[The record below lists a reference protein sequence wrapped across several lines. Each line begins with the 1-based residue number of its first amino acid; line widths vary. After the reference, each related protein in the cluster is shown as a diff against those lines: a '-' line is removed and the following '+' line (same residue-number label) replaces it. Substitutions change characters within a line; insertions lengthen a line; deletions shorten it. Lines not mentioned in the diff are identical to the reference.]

1 MIIYRKKTPPLQ
13 DKERRIN
20 TMLTRLDDVYQL
32 SLLGHWV
39 LDKHREDMQY
49 FDKSL
54 FEDYK
59 NLYKGVTEGKQPTQL
74 LAEKQLD
81 GVSVTDLLSYGTANI
96 GDDYPLYAE
105 ARAKALIVQ
114 RAIYA
119 EKIGDTNTADTR
131 QLTAK
136 IEELTAVING
146 EEYKPIATNYK
157 ESLFKELDE
166 RAQEQIAHYGKGF
179 DFIDKFMKGIHRGQ
193 LTVLG
198 ARPRVGKSAMALQ
211 VARNVA
217 DEGYKVLFIPLEM
230 TVNENLQRILLNSQ
244 IVEPEELENGTI
256 DRHAVGEY
264 LDFLEQNLKFCE
276 SLNSLES
283 IEKLIKAE
291 KPYLVVIDQL
301 SQITIKG
308 SHKDNREK
316 YIVITRA
323 LKRIA
328 MEQKVAIL
336 LLSQLNRA
344 STEGGTP
351 KKPKKPTLENLHE
364 SDSTG
369 QDADNVLL
377 LYTLKEE
384 EDTDREER
392 KTFLR
397 IAKQR
402 NGISGKDIPLMY
414 RGERFTF
421 SPVDTT
427 ERTRTLSQFMEE
439 RQRNRF

>member
-1 MIIYRKKTPPLQ
+1 MIT
-13 DKERRIN
+13 
-20 TMLTRLDDVYQL
+20 TLDDTYQL

-39 LDKHREDMQY
+39 LNKHREDMQY
-49 FDKSL
+49 FDASL
-54 FEDYK
+54 FDNYK
-59 NLYKGVTEGKQPTQL
+59 NLYKGICEGKQPTQL

-81 GVSVTDLLSYGTANI
+81 GVTVTDLMSFGTADKY
-96 GDDYPLYAE
+96 DDYPMYQE
-105 ARAKALIVQ
+105 AWAKALIVQ

-119 EKIGDTNTADTR
+119 QKIGEANREDTTK
-131 QLTAK
+131 LTER
-136 IEELTAVING
+136 IRELTAVING

-157 ESLFKELDE
+157 ESFFKELDE
-166 RAQEQIAHYGKGF
+166 RAEEKIAHYGKGF
-179 DFIDKFMKGIHRGQ
+179 KFVDEFMEGIHRGQ

-230 TVNENLQRILLNSQ
+230 TVNENLQRILLNTQ
-244 IVEPEELENGTI
+244 LVEPHELRTGAF
-256 DRHAVGEY
+256 DRESVGEY
-264 LDFLEQNLKFCE
+264 LDYLEENLKFCE
-276 SLNSLES
+276 SLNSLEG
-283 IEKLIKAE
+283 IEKVIKAE

-344 STEGGTP
+344 STD
-351 KKPKKPTLENLHE
+351 KNKPSLESLHE

-377 LYTLKEE
+377 LYTPHDE
-384 EDTDREER
+384 EDTDSPERE
-392 KTFLR
+392 TFLR

-421 SPVDTT
+421 SPVDTSK
-427 ERTRTLSQFMEE
+427 RTLAQFVEE
-439 RQRNRF
+439 NIRY

>member
-1 MIIYRKKTPPLQ
+1 MRADKLTPDTTATDLERSHRMIT
-13 DKERRIN
+13 
-20 TMLTRLDDVYQL
+20 TLDDTYQL

-49 FDKSL
+49 FDASL
-54 FEDYK
+54 FDNYK
-59 NLYKGVTEGKQPTQL
+59 NLYKGICEGKQYAQL
-74 LAEKQLD
+74 KSENQTD
-81 GVSVTDLLSYGTANI
+81 GVLYADLISFGTA
-96 GDDYPLYAE
+96 DKFDEFPLYEE
-105 ARAKALIVQ
+105 ARANALLVQ

-119 EKIGDTNTADTR
+119 QKVGEANREDTDK
-131 QLTAK
+131 LTER
-136 IEELTAVING
+136 IRELTAVING

-157 ESLFKELDE
+157 ESFFKELDE
-166 RAQEQIAHYGKGF
+166 RAEEKIAHYGKGF
-179 DFIDKFMKGIHRGQ
+179 KFVDEFMEGIHRGQ

-230 TVNENLQRILLNSQ
+230 TVNENLQRILLNTQ
-244 IVEPEELENGTI
+244 LVEPQELRTGDF
-256 DRHAVGEY
+256 DREAIGNY
-264 LDFLEQNLKFCE
+264 LDYLEENLKFCE
-276 SLNSLES
+276 SLNSLEG
-283 IEKLIKAE
+283 IEKVIKAE

-344 STEGGTP
+344 STEGGTA

-377 LYTLKEE
+377 LYTREDE
-384 EDTDREER
+384 EDTDSPERE
-392 KTFLR
+392 TFLR

-421 SPVDTT
+421 SPVDTSK
-427 ERTRTLSQFMEE
+427 RTLAQFVEE
-439 RQRNRF
+439 RQRNRL

>member
-1 MIIYRKKTPPLQ
+1 
-13 DKERRIN
+13 
-20 TMLTRLDDVYQL
+20 MLTRLDDVYQL

-54 FEDYK
+54 FEDFK
-59 NLYKGVTEGKQPTQL
+59 NLYKGVTEGKQATQL

-81 GVSVTDLLSYGTANI
+81 GVSVTDLLSYGTANA
-96 GDDYPLYAE
+96 GDDYPLYTE
-105 ARAKALIVQ
+105 SRAKALIVQ

-131 QLTAK
+131 QLTAR

-166 RAQEQIAHYGKGF
+166 RAQEQIAHYGTGF
-179 DFIDKFMKGIHRGQ
+179 KFVDEFMKGIHRGQ

-244 IVEPEELENGTI
+244 IVEPEELENDTF
-256 DRHAVGEY
+256 DRESVGNY
-264 LDFLEQNLKFCE
+264 LDYLEENLKFCE

-336 LLSQLNRA
+336 LLSQLNRV
-344 STEGGTP
+344 STE
-351 KKPKKPTLENLHE
+351 KKKPTLESLHE

-377 LYTLKEE
+377 LYTKDDEE
-384 EDTDREER
+384 ETDSLERE
-392 KTFLR
+392 TFLR

-402 NGISGKDIPLMY
+402 NGISGKDIKLMY

-421 SPVDTT
+421 TPD
-427 ERTRTLSQFMEE
+427 ERKTLAQFMED
-439 RQRNRF
+439 NRRY

>member
-1 MIIYRKKTPPLQ
+1 
-13 DKERRIN
+13 
-20 TMLTRLDDVYQL
+20 MLTRLDDVYQL

-81 GVSVTDLLSYGTANI
+81 GITITDLMSYGTANI

-105 ARAKALIVQ
+105 SRAKALIVQ

-166 RAQEQIAHYGKGF
+166 RAQEQIAHYGTGF
-179 DFIDKFMKGIHRGQ
+179 KFIDEFMKGIHRGQ

-217 DEGYKVLFIPLEM
+217 TEGYKVLFIPLEM

-244 IVEPEELENGTI
+244 IVQPEELENGTI
-256 DRHAVGEY
+256 DRQAVGEY

-336 LLSQLNRA
+336 LLSQLNRV
-344 STEGGTP
+344 STE
-351 KKPKKPTLENLHE
+351 KKKPTLESLHE

-377 LYTLKEE
+377 LYTKDDEE
-384 EDTDREER
+384 ETDSPERE
-392 KTFLR
+392 TFLR

-421 SPVDTT
+421 SPVDTSK
-427 ERTRTLSQFMEE
+427 RTLAQFMEE
-439 RQRNRF
+439 KQRNRL

>member
-1 MIIYRKKTPPLQ
+1 MIT
-13 DKERRIN
+13 
-20 TMLTRLDDVYQL
+20 TLDDTYQL

-39 LDKHREDMQY
+39 LNKHREDMQY
-49 FDKSL
+49 FDASL
-54 FEDYK
+54 FDNYK
-59 NLYKGVTEGKQPTQL
+59 NLYKGICEGKQPTQL

-81 GVSVTDLLSYGTANI
+81 GVTVTDLMSFGTADKY
-96 GDDYPLYAE
+96 DDYPMYQE
-105 ARAKALIVQ
+105 AWAKALIVQ

-119 EKIGDTNTADTR
+119 QKIGEANREDTTK
-131 QLTAK
+131 LTER
-136 IEELTAVING
+136 IRELTAVING

-157 ESLFKELDE
+157 ESFFKELDE
-166 RAQEQIAHYGKGF
+166 RAEEKIAHYGKGF
-179 DFIDKFMKGIHRGQ
+179 KFVDEFMEGIHRGQ

-230 TVNENLQRILLNSQ
+230 TVNENLQRILLNTQ
-244 IVEPEELENGTI
+244 LVEPQELRTGSF
-256 DRHAVGEY
+256 DRESVGEY
-264 LDFLEQNLKFCE
+264 LDYLEENLKFCE
-276 SLNSLES
+276 SLNSLEG
-283 IEKLIKAE
+283 IEKVIKAE

-344 STEGGTP
+344 STD
-351 KKPKKPTLENLHE
+351 KNKPSLESLHE

-377 LYTLKEE
+377 LYTPHDE
-384 EDTDREER
+384 EDTDSPERE
-392 KTFLR
+392 TFLR

-421 SPVDTT
+421 SPVDTSK
-427 ERTRTLSQFMEE
+427 RTLAQFVEE
-439 RQRNRF
+439 NIRY

>member
-1 MIIYRKKTPPLQ
+1 
-13 DKERRIN
+13 
-20 TMLTRLDDVYQL
+20 MLTTLDQTYQL

-39 LDKHREDMQY
+39 LNKHREDMQY

-74 LAEKQLD
+74 LAEKLLD
-81 GVSVTDLLSYGTANI
+81 GVSITDLMSFGTANA
-96 GDDYPLYAE
+96 GDDYPLYTE
-105 ARAKALIVQ
+105 SFSKALIVQ

-119 EKIGDTNTADTR
+119 TKIGDLNTADTR
-131 QLTAK
+131 QLTER

-146 EEYKPIATNYK
+146 EEYKPVATNYK
-157 ESLFKELDE
+157 ESFFKELDE
-166 RAQEQIAHYGKGF
+166 RAEEKIAHYGKGF
-179 DFIDKFMKGIHRGQ
+179 KFVDEFMEGIHRGQ

-244 IVEPEELENGTI
+244 IVDPDELKSGHF
-256 DRHAVGEY
+256 DREYVGNY
-264 LDFLEQNLKFCE
+264 LDTLEQNLKFCE

-283 IEKLIKAE
+283 IEKIIKAE
-291 KPYLVVIDQL
+291 KPYLVIIDQL

-336 LLSQLNRA
+336 LLSQLNRV
-344 STEGGTP
+344 STE
-351 KKPKKPTLENLHE
+351 KKKPTLESLHE

-377 LYTLKEE
+377 LYTEHDE
-384 EDTDREER
+384 EDTDSEER
-392 KTFLR
+392 ETFLR

-414 RGERFTF
+414 RGARFTF
-421 SPVDTT
+421 SPVDTSK
-427 ERTRTLSQFMEE
+427 RTLAQFVEE
-439 RQRNRF
+439 TKRY

>member
-1 MIIYRKKTPPLQ
+1 
-13 DKERRIN
+13 
-20 TMLTRLDDVYQL
+20 MLTRLDDVYQL

-39 LDKHREDMQY
+39 LDKHSEDMQY

-81 GVSVTDLLSYGTANI
+81 GITITDLMSYGTANI

-105 ARAKALIVQ
+105 SRAKALIVQ

-166 RAQEQIAHYGKGF
+166 RAQEQIAHYGTGF
-179 DFIDKFMKGIHRGQ
+179 KFVDEFMEGIHRGQ

-244 IVEPEELENGTI
+244 TVQPEDLKTGDF
-256 DRHAVGEY
+256 DREAIGNY
-264 LDFLEQNLKFCE
+264 LDYLEENLKFCE

-291 KPYLVVIDQL
+291 KPYLVIIDQL

-308 SHKDNREK
+308 THKDNREK

-336 LLSQLNRA
+336 LLSQLNRL
-344 STEGGTP
+344 STE
-351 KKPKKPTLENLHE
+351 KKKPTLESLHE

-377 LYTLKEE
+377 LYTKDDEE
-384 EDTDREER
+384 ETDSPERE
-392 KTFLR
+392 TFLR

-427 ERTRTLSQFMEE
+427 KRTLAQFMEE
-439 RQRNRF
+439 KQRTRL

>member
-1 MIIYRKKTPPLQ
+1 
-13 DKERRIN
+13 
-20 TMLTRLDDVYQL
+20 MLTRLDDVYQL

-54 FEDYK
+54 FEDFK
-59 NLYKGVTEGKQPTQL
+59 NLYKGVTEGKQATQL

-81 GVSVTDLLSYGTANI
+81 GVSVTDLLSYGTANA
-96 GDDYPLYAE
+96 GDDYPLYTE
-105 ARAKALIVQ
+105 SRAKALIVQ

-119 EKIGDTNTADTR
+119 EKIGDTNTLDTR

-136 IEELTAVING
+136 VEELTAVING
-146 EEYKPIATNYK
+146 EEYKPIATDYK
-157 ESLFKELDE
+157 GNLFKELDE

-179 DFIDKFMKGIHRGQ
+179 KFVDEFMKGIHRGQ

-256 DRHAVGEY
+256 DRPAVGEY

-336 LLSQLNRA
+336 LLSQLNRV
-344 STEGGTP
+344 STE
-351 KKPKKPTLENLHE
+351 KKKPTLESLHE

-377 LYTLKEE
+377 LYTKDDEE
-384 EDTDREER
+384 ETDSPERE
-392 KTFLR
+392 TFLR

-414 RGERFTF
+414 RGERFSF
-421 SPVDTT
+421 SPVDTSK
-427 ERTRTLSQFMEE
+427 RTLAQFMEE
-439 RQRNRF
+439 KQRKRL

>member
-1 MIIYRKKTPPLQ
+1 
-13 DKERRIN
+13 
-20 TMLTRLDDVYQL
+20 MLTRLDDVYQL

-54 FEDYK
+54 FEDFK

-96 GDDYPLYAE
+96 GDDYPLYTE
-105 ARAKALIVQ
+105 SRAKALIVQ

-166 RAQEQIAHYGKGF
+166 RAQEQIAHYGTGF
-179 DFIDKFMKGIHRGQ
+179 KFIDEFMKGIHRGQ

-217 DEGYKVLFIPLEM
+217 TEGYKVLFIPLEM

-244 IVEPEELENGTI
+244 IVQPEELENGTI

-336 LLSQLNRA
+336 LLSQLNRV
-344 STEGGTP
+344 STE
-351 KKPKKPTLENLHE
+351 KKKPTLESLHE

-377 LYTLKEE
+377 LYTKDDEE
-384 EDTDREER
+384 ETDSPERE
-392 KTFLR
+392 TFLR

-427 ERTRTLSQFMEE
+427 KRTLAQFMEE
-439 RQRNRF
+439 KQRTRL

>member
-1 MIIYRKKTPPLQ
+1 MINCRKKIPPLQ
-13 DKERRIN
+13 ENERRIS

-32 SLLGHWV
+32 SLLGNWV

-74 LAEKQLD
+74 LAEKLLD
-81 GVSVTDLLSYGTANI
+81 GVTITDLMSFGTANL
-96 GDDYPLYAE
+96 GDDYPMYAE
-105 ARAKALIVQ
+105 SRAKALIVQ

-119 EKIGDTNTADTR
+119 EKIGDTNTTDTR
-131 QLTAK
+131 LLTAR

-157 ESLFKELDE
+157 EALFKELDE
-166 RAQEQIAHYGKGF
+166 RAEEKIAHYGKGF
-179 DFIDKFMKGIHRGQ
+179 KFVDEFMEGIHRGQ

-244 IVEPEELENGTI
+244 LVEPQELRTGSFDRETVGAYLDELEK
-256 DRHAVGEY
+256 
-264 LDFLEQNLKFCE
+264 NLKFCE
-276 SLNSLES
+276 SLNSLEG
-283 IEKLIKAE
+283 IEKIIKAE

-344 STEGGTP
+344 STD
-351 KKPKKPTLENLHE
+351 KNKPSLESLHE

-377 LYTLKEE
+377 LYTPHDE
-384 EDTDREER
+384 EDTDSPERE
-392 KTFLR
+392 TFLR

-421 SPVDTT
+421 SPVDTSK
-427 ERTRTLSQFMEE
+427 RTLAQFVEE
-439 RQRNRF
+439 NIRY

>member
-1 MIIYRKKTPPLQ
+1 MIT
-13 DKERRIN
+13 
-20 TMLTRLDDVYQL
+20 TLDDMYQL

-39 LDKHREDMQY
+39 LNKHREDMQY
-49 FDKSL
+49 FDASL
-54 FEDYK
+54 FDNYK
-59 NLYKGVTEGKQPTQL
+59 NLYKGISEGKQPTQL

-81 GVSVTDLLSYGTANI
+81 GVTITDLLSFGTASVT
-96 GDDYPLYAE
+96 DDYPMYQE
-105 ARAKALIVQ
+105 AWAKALMVQ

-119 EKIGDTNTADTR
+119 QKIGEANREDTT
-131 QLTAK
+131 QLTER
-136 IEELTAVING
+136 IRELTAVING
-146 EEYKPIATNYK
+146 EEYKPVATNYK
-157 ESLFKELDE
+157 ESFFKELDE
-166 RAQEQIAHYGKGF
+166 RAEEKIAHYGRGF
-179 DFIDKFMKGIHRGQ
+179 KFVDEFMDGIHRGQ

-217 DEGYKVLFIPLEM
+217 EEGYKVLFIPLEM
-230 TVNENLQRILLNSQ
+230 TVNENLQRILLNTQLIQPDELKSGHFDRE
-244 IVEPEELENGTI
+244 IVG
-256 DRHAVGEY
+256 AY
-264 LDFLEQNLKFCE
+264 LDELEQNLKFCE
-276 SLNSLES
+276 SLNSLEG
-283 IEKLIKAE
+283 IEKIIKAE

-316 YIVITRA
+316 YIIITRA

-328 MEQKVAIL
+328 MEQKVAIM

-344 STEGGTP
+344 STD
-351 KKPKKPTLENLHE
+351 KNKPSLESLHE

-377 LYTLKEE
+377 LYTRHDE
-384 EDTDREER
+384 EDTDSPERE
-392 KTFLR
+392 TFLR

-421 SPVDTT
+421 SPVDTS
-427 ERTRTLSQFMEE
+427 RKTLAQFMEE
-439 RQRNRF
+439 KIRL

>member
-1 MIIYRKKTPPLQ
+1 
-13 DKERRIN
+13 
-20 TMLTRLDDVYQL
+20 MLTRLDDVYQL

-54 FEDYK
+54 FEDFK
-59 NLYKGVTEGKQPTQL
+59 NLYKGVTEGKQATQL

-81 GVSVTDLLSYGTANI
+81 GVSVTDLLSYGTANA
-96 GDDYPLYAE
+96 GDDYPLYTE
-105 ARAKALIVQ
+105 SRAKALIVQ

-131 QLTAK
+131 QLTAR

-146 EEYKPIATNYK
+146 EEYKPIATDYK
-157 ESLFKELDE
+157 GNLFKELDE

-179 DFIDKFMKGIHRGQ
+179 KFVDEFMKGIHRGQ

-244 IVEPEELENGTI
+244 IVEPEELENGTF
-256 DRHAVGEY
+256 DREPVGNY
-264 LDFLEQNLKFCE
+264 LDYLEENLKFCE

-336 LLSQLNRA
+336 LLSQLNRV
-344 STEGGTP
+344 STE
-351 KKPKKPTLENLHE
+351 KKKPTLESLHE

-377 LYTLKEE
+377 LYTKDDEE
-384 EDTDREER
+384 ETDSPERE
-392 KTFLR
+392 TFLR

-414 RGERFTF
+414 RGERFSF
-421 SPVDTT
+421 SPVDTSK
-427 ERTRTLSQFMEE
+427 RTLAQFMEE
-439 RQRNRF
+439 KQRKRL